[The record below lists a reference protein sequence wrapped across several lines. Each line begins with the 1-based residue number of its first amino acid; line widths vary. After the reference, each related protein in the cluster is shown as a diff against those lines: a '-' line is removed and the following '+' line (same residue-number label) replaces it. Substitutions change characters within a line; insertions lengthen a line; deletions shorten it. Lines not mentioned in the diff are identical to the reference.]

1 LASRAVHRL
10 AGGKAS
16 YARFSRAAVVMA
28 GLVAANAFRGDDLKA
43 SLLRPGHD

>member
-1 LASRAVHRL
+1 
-10 AGGKAS
+10 
-16 YARFSRAAVVMA
+16 MA